1 MRKVVFLLS
10 LLVFPLEAAEKK
22 DLIELRA
29 RIEALTKELAESE
42 ESKSQAADALKES
55 ERAISNANREL
66 AKLNAQ
72 LQESNKES
80 ARLKTQS
87 RTLEAKIADGKSQLA
102 AFLKQM
108 HRSQQEEAL
117 KLLLEGGDVNVLSR
131 ELKYYSHLARARA
144 DFLQSVK
151 TDLDALEQV
160 TAALTEESAKIE
172 QLKFERE
179 REKTSLQE
187 QRRER
192 ADLLRRLAKQIREQ
206 QNEISTLKQNET
218 RLAQLIARL
227 AKAIKPPKKP
237 LESERVPGPPDDT
250 SEFARLKGK
259 LSLPV
264 RGELNNRFGAPREDG
279 TLTWKGLFIQAQSGA
294 LVKAIAAGKV
304 VFADWLRGFGNL
316 LIVDHGEGYMSLYGY
331 NETLHRQ
338 VGDTIGA
345 GDTIAEVGNSG
356 GSADPG
362 LYFEMRHQGKPFDPL
377 TWVRLK

>member
-1 MRKVVFLLS
+1 MRTVVFLLS

-160 TAALTEESAKIE
+160 TAALTEEGAKIE
-172 QLKFERE
+172 QL
-179 REKTSLQE
+179 
-187 QRRER
+187 
-192 ADLLRRLAKQIREQ
+192 
-206 QNEISTLKQNET
+206 
-218 RLAQLIARL
+218 
-227 AKAIKPPKKP
+227 
-237 LESERVPGPPDDT
+237 
-250 SEFARLKGK
+250 
-259 LSLPV
+259 
-264 RGELNNRFGAPREDG
+264 
-279 TLTWKGLFIQAQSGA
+279 
-294 LVKAIAAGKV
+294 
-304 VFADWLRGFGNL
+304 
-316 LIVDHGEGYMSLYGY
+316 
-331 NETLHRQ
+331 
-338 VGDTIGA
+338 
-345 GDTIAEVGNSG
+345 
-356 GSADPG
+356 
-362 LYFEMRHQGKPFDPL
+362 
-377 TWVRLK
+377 